1 MGVCVYVCILLSYS
15 HTPHSALTGRSNCGF
30 GISDFGFLIE
40 ELLNPHSALRTPHS
54 AFRIPHS
61 ALRTPHSAFRIPHS
75 AFRIPHSA
83 FRTNRQIKLRIY
95 DFGIRIEELLIPT
108 FPISSVCVYLTPP
121 LPYSHTPILPY
132 SHTPI
137 LPYSRIPHSALPLVS
152 SDPCRLPE
160 DLIEQRTVL
169 IHFHSRHIRV
179 KLPKIKDIGSADKI
193 IGRKK
198 KLG

>member
-1 MGVCVYVCILLSYS
+1 MGTWVCGVLTPALPI
-15 HTPHSALTGRSNCGF
+15 PHSARTGRLNF
-30 GISDFGFLIE
+30 GSRIVDFGFLIE

-61 ALRTPHSAFRIPHS
+61 ALRTPHS